1 MEFFKEIF
9 SLYGN
14 TVYISLLI
22 GFVCPL
28 VGTFLV
34 LRRMIFL
41 GVALPQISSTGVA
54 VALSMH
60 IWFGHADAGHGME
73 QRGLTFIGS
82 TVFSL
87 LAILWLAVMERRGK
101 GITEGRIG
109 TAYVVATAVSLLLL
123 SKCPTAEQGWL
134 HLLKG
139 EIIAVSAVDL
149 QITGGA
155 FAAVL
160 VVLLWFRKEFILVSF
175 DREMALTLKK
185 NVLLWDVLLYLLI
198 GMTISVAVLSVGPLI
213 SFGFLL
219 IPALTAH
226 LVAANM
232 RQFAVLA
239 SLIGGAAAFAGC
251 CIAVKWDL
259 PVGPTDIALLGALYF
274 LVFLGRKLFPARMA
288 ESARA

>member
-1 MEFFKEIF
+1 MEFFKDLF

-14 TVYISLLI
+14 TVYISLMI
-22 GFVCPL
+22 GFGCPL

-60 IWFGHADAGHGME
+60 IWFGHADAGHGMN

-87 LAILWLAVMERRGK
+87 LAILWLAVMERRGR

-109 TAYVVATAVSLLLL
+109 TAYAVATAVSLLLL

-160 VVLLWFRKEFILVSF
+160 LALGWFRKEFILVSF

-226 LVAANM
+226 LLAANL

-239 SLIGGAAAFAGC
+239 SMIGGVAAFAGC

-259 PVGPTDIALLGALYF
+259 PVGPTDIALLGVLYF
-274 LVFLGRKLFPARMA
+274 LVLLGRKLFPARHVA
-288 ESARA
+288 GA

>member
-1 MEFFKEIF
+1 MEFFKDIF
-9 SLYGN
+9 SVYGN
-14 TVYISLLI
+14 LVCISLLI
-22 GFVCPL
+22 GFGCPL

-41 GVALPQISSTGVA
+41 GVALPQISSMGVA

-60 IWFGHADAGHGME
+60 IWFGDTDVGHGME
-73 QRGLTFIGS
+73 TRGLTIVGS

-87 LAILWLAVMERRGK
+87 LAILWLAVMERRGR

-134 HLLKG
+134 NLLKG
-139 EIIAVSAVDL
+139 QIIAVSAVDL
-149 QITGGA
+149 QITGGT

-160 VVLLWFRKEFILVSF
+160 LVLVWFRKEFILVSF

-226 LVAANM
+226 LLAANL

-239 SLIGGAAAFAGC
+239 SLIGGVAAFAGC

-274 LVFLGRKLFPARMA
+274 LVFVGRKLFPARRGEGA
-288 ESARA
+288 

>member
-22 GFVCPL
+22 GFACPL
-28 VGTFLV
+28 VGVFLV

-60 IWFGHADAGHGME
+60 IWFGHADGGHGAD

-123 SKCPTAEQGWL
+123 SKCPTAERGWL
-134 HLLKG
+134 DLLKG
-139 EIIAVSAVDL
+139 QIIAVSALDL
-149 QITGGA
+149 QITGGT

-160 VVLLWFRKEFILVSF
+160 LVLFWFRKEFILVSF
-175 DREMALTLKK
+175 DREMALTLRK

-219 IPALTAH
+219 IPPLTAH
-226 LVAANM
+226 LLAANL

-239 SLIGGAAAFAGC
+239 SLLGGVAAFAGC

-259 PVGPTDIALLGALYF
+259 PVGPTDVVLLGALYF
-274 LVFLGRKLFPARMA
+274 LVFLGRKLFPAQPTTAIR
-288 ESARA
+288 S